1 MVAAAVVVAA
11 SLLVDRLIG
20 DPHSRYHPVALL
32 GRFIGWWGIPS
43 RYPVGMQRAVGIVGG
58 TATVALFA
66 VPFLIVQ
73 FFASRVPLHPPRALP
88 PQGLPGLAIA

>member
-32 GRFIGWWGIPS
+32 GRFIGWWGVPG
-43 RYPVGMQRAVGIVGG
+43 RYPARVERFLGFW
-58 TATVALFA
+58 AL
-66 VPFLIVQ
+66 
-73 FFASRVPLHPPRALP
+73 S
-88 PQGLPGLAIA
+88 